1 MMATAVEAI
10 IGAVF
15 KDSGFDLEAVRAV
28 MARFGFFSHHLLTTT
43 NCDSL
48 VRGTPNRQ
56 LRDNWLT
63 SSPSSFH
70 WDDICKGE
78 EKPLRLGTGLS
89 LDALENVAFD
99 YE

>member
-1 MMATAVEAI
+1 MATAVEAI

-28 MARFGFFSHHLLTTT
+28 MARLGFFNHHLLATT

-48 VRGTPNRQ
+48 GGGIPNRQ
-56 LRDNWLT
+56 SRDDSLNN
-63 SSPSSFH
+63 SPSSLR
-70 WDDICKGE
+70 WDSACK
-78 EKPLRLGTGLS
+78 EKETPLRLGTGLS
-89 LDALENVAFD
+89 LDALKHVAFD